1 MKTLFWKLFLTLSSF
16 VRIWKRKGI
25 HKRKHYYF
33 KNAISFKSFYGGIN
47 ISNPLVSKYEEILS
61 EISPWTTKRQHEKIK
76 RLAFYEISPLQI
88 ACFNLLKEFKCQFEL
103 SFHKHVQLQSILIAY
118 IEQYSPINFH
128 FSPQISKWCASQN
141 APIWILKNP
150 QSCSNG
156 AWHPFLINPTWEFAK
171 HI

>member
-1 MKTLFWKLFLTLSSF
+1 MKSLFWKLFLTLSSF
-16 VRIWKRKGI
+16 VRFGKEKVFIKESI
-25 HKRKHYYF
+25 ITL
-33 KNAISFKSFYGGIN
+33 KNAISFKSFYGWIN

-61 EISPWTTKRQHEKIK
+61 KISPWTTKRHAWKNWK
-76 RLAFYEISPLQI
+76 DWHFTNFPLQI
-88 ACFNLLKEFKCQFEL
+88 GCFNLKEFKCQFEL

-156 AWHPFLINPTWEFAK
+156 AWHQCLSLPNIC
-171 HI
+171 